1 MNGEIFNIQRFCI
14 SDGPGIRTN
23 VFLKGCPLNCVWCH
37 NPESQSKDS
46 EVMFYK
52 NNCLAC
58 GKCIYLCKNNCHMF
72 EDGVHVFNRKNCV
85 KCFKCTSTDCP
96 ALKKVGQSV
105 SVAYVITEVLKDKH
119 FYINSGG
126 GITLSGGEPL
136 FQFDFSLDI
145 LKKAKKHGLH
155 TAIETSGFAPTKHIK
170 QIAEYTDLFLYDYK
184 ETSPHLH
191 KTFTGVDNL
200 IILENLTYLN
210 DIKKDIILRCPII
223 PGYNDRKDHFE
234 GICNISNKLNNI
246 LRVELEPYH
255 SFGINKYAALSRTE
269 KEISL
274 PDDKEKQFYIFEIS
288 KNTNKPVKLVF

>member
-1 MNGEIFNIQRFCI
+1 MNGKIFNIQRFCI
-14 SDGPGIRTN
+14 SDGPGIRTT

-37 NPESQSKDS
+37 NPESQSRDS

-58 GKCIYLCKNNCHMF
+58 GKCIYLCKNNCHTF
-72 EDGVHVFNRKNCV
+72 EDGVHVFNRKNCI
-85 KCFKCTSTDCP
+85 KCFKCTGTDCP

-105 SVAYVITEVLKDKH
+105 SAAYVISEVLKDKN

-155 TAIETSGFAPTKHIK
+155 TAVETSGFAPAKHIK

-184 ETSPHLH
+184 ETSPQLH
-191 KTFTGVDNL
+191 KAFTGVDNL
-200 IILENLTYLN
+200 IILENLAYLN

-223 PGYNDRKDHFE
+223 PGYNDRKDHFA
-234 GICNISNKLNNI
+234 GICSISNKLNNI

-269 KEISL
+269 KEISP
-274 PDDKEKQFYIFEIS
+274 PDDKEKQFYISEIR
-288 KNTNKPVKLVF
+288 KNTNKPVKLIF